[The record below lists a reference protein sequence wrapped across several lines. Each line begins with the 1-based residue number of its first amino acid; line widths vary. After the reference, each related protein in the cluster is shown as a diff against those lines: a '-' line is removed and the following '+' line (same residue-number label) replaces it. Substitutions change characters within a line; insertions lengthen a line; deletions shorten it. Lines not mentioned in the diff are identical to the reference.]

1 MKMLGDSLESTHSD
15 YAKKNEGFFF
25 LQGEFNVCI
34 P

>member
-15 YAKKNEGFFF
+15 YAKKNEGFF